1 MNVELAG
8 NGTLSFG
15 TTRGASETARFVAE
29 QLEQGI
35 RRLLESHSLGLA
47 ARRTFEQL
55 DVVADDCSAPG
66 WDGYGALPVTPE
78 TVRQAIR
85 FLEALPFGTPAPSI
99 GAEPD
104 GQVTFEWY
112 RSPRRILSVSVSPEG
127 EIHYSALLGSSKAY
141 GTEPFFGEVPRVILQ
156 LIHRVGSD
164 ERRNHAD
171 NSEG

>member
-1 MNVELAG
+1 MNVELTA
-8 NGTLSFG
+8 NSTFSFG

-29 QLEQGI
+29 QLEQGL
-35 RRLLESHSLGLA
+35 RRLLGSYSLGLA
-47 ARRTFEQL
+47 PRRTFEQL
-55 DVVADDCSAPG
+55 QALADECHAPG
-66 WDGYGALPVTPE
+66 WDGYDALPVTPE
-78 TVRQAIR
+78 TVKQAMR
-85 FLEALPFGTPAPSI
+85 FLEALPLGTPAPSV

-112 RSPRRILSVSVSPEG
+112 RSPRRILSVSISPEG
-127 EIHYSALLGSSKAY
+127 EIHYAALLGSSKAY